1 MQASREVGDP
11 QPADRSDAV
20 SPVELFFDLIF
31 VFAVSQ
37 LSSHLRDHLSWRG
50 AGETAVMLTAVFGVW
65 SYTSF
70 EATLVR
76 VRHPETRWM
85 LLAVTALALFMNAA
99 IGGAFGGL
107 SWAFVAPFLVIQI
120 GRPLWTVATSPAR
133 LREHYVRMLGW
144 ILATCPLWIA
154 GALAQPEIRLAWWAV
169 AAVIDLLGSW
179 LAHPVP
185 GRVLRS
191 ENVEFDAAHLIER
204 CRLFL
209 IIALGEAVFTTGA
222 AISAAGAER
231 PVTWLTGCCGLV
243 TAVALWALYFAG
255 SDHLVNRHV
264 ERTRDPILAGRLT
277 MSSEGFVVAGLI
289 ALATGNQLVIAH
301 PFAATSPPLILVLF
315 GGPLLYLIAQ
325 TAYLWVVTGQPSVP
339 RLAGVV
345 ALAVAAGASAFVPS
359 LAAGVLVAVTLAA
372 LVSAVLWAERG
383 RDEPTTA
390 KEAG

>member
-1 MQASREVGDP
+1 MQASLEVGES
-11 QPADRSDAV
+11 ARRSEDV

-37 LSSHLRDHLSWRG
+37 LSSHLREHLSWRG
-50 AGETAVMLTAVFGVW
+50 AGETAVMLAAVFGVW

-76 VRHPETRWM
+76 VRHAGTLWM
-85 LLAVTALALFMNAA
+85 LLAVTALALFMNATIPTA
-99 IGGAFGGL
+99 FAGG
-107 SWAFVAPFLVIQI
+107 SWAFVAPFLVIQV
-120 GRPLWTVATSPAR
+120 GRPLWTLATSPR
-133 LREHYVRMLGW
+133 RMREHYLRVLAW
-144 ILATCPLWIA
+144 ILTTCPLWVA
-154 GALAQPEIRLAWWAV
+154 GAVAAPEIRLVWWAV
-169 AAVIDLLGSW
+169 AAAIDLLGTW

-209 IIALGEAVFTTGA
+209 IIAIGEAVFTTGT
-222 AISAAGAER
+222 AIAAAGPER
-231 PVTWLTGCCGLV
+231 PVTWLTGSCGLV

-264 ERTRDPILAGRLT
+264 EQTSDPILAGRLT
-277 MSSEGFVVAGLI
+277 MSSEGLVVAGLI

-301 PFAATSPPLILVLF
+301 PLSAATPALILVLF
-315 GGPLLYLIAQ
+315 GGPLLYLVVQ
-325 TAYLWVVTGQPSVP
+325 TTYLWVVTARPSVP

-345 ALAVAAGASAFVPS
+345 ALVVAAAASAFVPS

-372 LVSAVLWAERG
+372 LVGAVLWAERAPDQQQAAEG
-383 RDEPTTA
+383 T
-390 KEAG
+390 G

>member
-1 MQASREVGDP
+1 MGESE
-11 QPADRSDAV
+11 PADRTDAV

-37 LSSHLRDHLSWRG
+37 LSTHLREHLSWRG

-65 SYTSF
+65 SFTSF

-76 VRHPETRWM
+76 VRHPGTRWM

-99 IGGAFGGL
+99 IGGAFAGL
-107 SWAFVAPFLVIQI
+107 GWAFVAPFLVIQV
-120 GRPLWTVATSPAR
+120 GRPLWTLATSPPR
-133 LREHYVRMLGW
+133 LREHYVRLLAW
-144 ILATCPLWIA
+144 ILATCPLWVA
-154 GALAQPEIRLAWWAV
+154 GVVAGPEPRLVWWAV
-169 AAVIDLLGSW
+169 AAAIDLLGSW

-191 ENVEFDAAHLIER
+191 QNVEFDAAHLVER

-209 IIALGEAVFTTGA
+209 IIALGEAVFTTGT
-222 AISAAGAER
+222 AIAAAGAER
-231 PVTWLTGCCGLV
+231 PVTWLTGSCGLV

-264 ERTRDPILAGRLT
+264 EQTRDPILAGRLT

-301 PFAATSPPLILVLF
+301 PFAAASPPLILVLF
-315 GGPLLYLIAQ
+315 GGPLLYLVSQ
-325 TAYLWVVTGQPSVP
+325 TAYLWVVTARPSVP

-345 ALAVAAGASAFVPS
+345 GLVVAAAASAFVPAV
-359 LAAGVLVAVTLAA
+359 AAGVLVAVTLAA
-372 LVSAVLWAERG
+372 LVGAVLWAERG
-383 RDEPTTA
+383 PVERAAAEET
-390 KEAG
+390 G